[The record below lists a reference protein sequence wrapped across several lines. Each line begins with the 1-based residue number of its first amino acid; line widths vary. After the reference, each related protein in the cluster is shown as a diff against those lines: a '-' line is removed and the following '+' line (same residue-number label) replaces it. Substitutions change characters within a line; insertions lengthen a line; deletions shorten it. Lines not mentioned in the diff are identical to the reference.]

1 VMIAYKDGLH
11 TVIGWSYVIQAH
23 LVWRVLMEGIVSREF
38 AMLII
43 DVDVLLISNSAIQQL
58 VVKVCVLY
66 NTA

>member
-1 VMIAYKDGLH
+1 
-11 TVIGWSYVIQAH
+11 
-23 LVWRVLMEGIVSREF
+23 MEGIVSREF

-66 NTA
+66 NTAKTTCISQFRF